1 MIGLI
6 KIPRI
11 VLIAAAAL
19 SVLLFLGYTAVKSPH
34 LTHGFA
40 SHYTFSRLLLSEG
53 NIDNA
58 YDTMYFHDK
67 SREYGLGD
75 IHDIPNLPT
84 SAFTLLP
91 IAWMEP
97 VTAKIV
103 WNIISVLSLFASVII
118 LCSAF
123 KISIRSNLWPL
134 LVCITFLFYPLYYNI
149 NLGQSYAVMLLL
161 FSISIY
167 GFKKENLWLISIPL
181 AMLFLYKGYGVI
193 PLVALLFS
201 KRYKEFSTTV
211 IVTGIVV
218 LITLP
223 IVHFTSW
230 QMYYQN
236 TISVLGLNADA
247 SNTAYQT
254 LNSFLGHM
262 MVFNEIK
269 NPNALFNI
277 SPLLI
282 YWVVQISG
290 ILVLFLFSKKY
301 RETGVLTLFT
311 ISIAL
316 NVIFAPI
323 AEDYNSVLYLPLIYL
338 TVKYLLLQE
347 RKSWITIFIISLIL
361 LAAPFDFRSLQ
372 PAGFP
377 FYLFGYPRLY
387 GAVLLII
394 ISAYELTVETSR

>member
-1 MIGLI
+1 
-6 KIPRI
+6 
-11 VLIAAAAL
+11 
-19 SVLLFLGYTAVKSPH
+19 
-34 LTHGFA
+34 
-40 SHYTFSRLLLSEG
+40 
-53 NIDNA
+53 
-58 YDTMYFHDK
+58 
-67 SREYGLGD
+67 
-75 IHDIPNLPT
+75 
-84 SAFTLLP
+84 
-91 IAWMEP
+91 
-97 VTAKIV
+97 
-103 WNIISVLSLFASVII
+103 
-118 LCSAF
+118 
-123 KISIRSNLWPL
+123 
-134 LVCITFLFYPLYYNI
+134 
-149 NLGQSYAVMLLL
+149 MLLL

-167 GFKKENLWLISIPL
+167 GFKKENIWVISIPL

-193 PLVALLFS
+193 PLLALLFS

-211 IVTGIVV
+211 IVTGIVI

-223 IVHFTSW
+223 IVHIHSW

-254 LNSFLGHM
+254 LNSFLGHI

-282 YWVVQISG
+282 YWVIQISG

-323 AEDYNSVLYLPLIYL
+323 AEDYNTVLYLPLIYL
-338 TVKYLLLQE
+338 TAKYLYQPE
-347 RKSWITIFIISLIL
+347 RKPWILLFIISLIL
-361 LAAPFDFRSLQ
+361 LAAPFDFRQCAS
-372 PAGFP
+372 
-377 FYLFGYPRLY
+377 
-387 GAVLLII
+387 
-394 ISAYELTVETSR
+394 